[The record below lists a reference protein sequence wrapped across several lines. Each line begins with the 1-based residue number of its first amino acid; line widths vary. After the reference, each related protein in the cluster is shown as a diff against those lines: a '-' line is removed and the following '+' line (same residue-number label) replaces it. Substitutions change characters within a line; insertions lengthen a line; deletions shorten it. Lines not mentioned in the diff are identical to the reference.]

1 MRFISRP
8 NNEKA
13 QSMGSSPAV
22 QDLAHDETTQ
32 AIKPSPPLP
41 SFRNAPLRE
50 VALLVQFESL
60 PDLTTAHA
68 GLFWHELRDRLPII
82 EEQLTLPTLPVES
95 AEVQPAAMPV
105 EINVEPTNTRTW
117 LMSADGRELVQ
128 LQHDRFIRNWRFGP
142 EQASHPCYERRVRPC
157 FQRDFLRFLAFVE
170 AHGLGDV
177 QPVQCEV
184 AYFNHIRPAPS
195 VWGSPHEMHE
205 VFATLAPS
213 LPGSLPLAHETSE
226 LHQSFAIVEDG
237 EFRGRLYTEVAPVE
251 TDGQPS
257 LRYHLNARGHPSEP
271 TLEGVVAFLDL
282 GRRLIVEHFAAST
295 TPAMHEIWQREH

>member
-1 MRFISRP
+1 
-8 NNEKA
+8 
-13 QSMGSSPAV
+13 MGSGPAV
-22 QDLAHDETTQ
+22 PNLLDDETTL
-32 AIKPSPPLP
+32 AKKPSPPWP

-68 GLFWHELRDRLPII
+68 GLFWQELRDRLPLI
-82 EEQLTLPTLPVES
+82 EEQLTLPTLPAES
-95 AEVQPAAMPV
+95 ADIQPAAMPV
-105 EINVEPTNTRTW
+105 AINVEPTNTRTW
-117 LMSADGRELVQ
+117 LRSADGRELVQ

-142 EQASHPCYERRVRPC
+142 DQASHPCYERQVRPR
-157 FQRDFLRFLAFVE
+157 FQSDFLRFLAFVE
-170 AHGLGDV
+170 SHGLGEI

-195 VWGSPHEMHE
+195 VWRSPNEMHE

-213 LPGSLPLAHETSE
+213 RSGPLPLAHETSE

-237 EFRGRLYTEVAPVE
+237 VFRGRLYTEVAPVE
-251 TDGQPS
+251 ADGQLS

-282 GRRLIVEHFAAST
+282 GRRLIVQHFAAST
-295 TPAMHEIWQREH
+295 TPAMHEVWQREA